1 MTNFSSLCLYTVLI
15 SLKGGSR
22 GIDTDTRS
30 EEDEKTDI
38 KKTFACFFDFG
49 YADHVSFRYR
59 SECVD
64 SKSGGTE
71 N

>member
-38 KKTFACFFDFG
+38 QKTFACFFDFG
-49 YADHVSFRYR
+49 YADHVDR
-59 SECVD
+59 
-64 SKSGGTE
+64 
-71 N
+71 

>member
-38 KKTFACFFDFG
+38 QKTFACFFDLEHFRG
-49 YADHVSFRYR
+49 KRFSFR
-59 SECVD
+59 V
-64 SKSGGTE
+64 
-71 N
+71 